1 MPMILLGLGYL
12 LLAAAGAA
20 CWGLALAGLR
30 RANGSGFS
38 TTSLLVA
45 GGLAVLVARAAVV
58 WLLALPDAGFAQEK
72 AVVGLP
78 VSGLASVLAAT
89 VWWMPRHG
97 KAVSARRAGITAG
110 AFAAAA
116 VAAGAEL
123 VLTVAVG
130 APAGAAAAVVVL
142 AAVAGTGVVA
152 ALVRTRRSG
161 GSRRPAVAAGAASV
175 GVVAGACVVAF
186 VTMSGAGAL
195 HAAGFGPASPHGH
208 GSGSGA
214 GSGVDGRQVTELTT
228 APTAAAHPGERV
240 HVTLR
245 AQQQELHL
253 PSGRSIQAWTFGAL
267 AGPAIVA
274 RVGDTLSVH
283 LTNVD
288 LDAGA
293 TVHWHGYPVANA
305 FDGVAGVTQDAV
317 RPGEEFRAEIPMT
330 QTGTYWY
337 HTHQRG
343 SEGVVRGLYGTLV
356 VQPETG
362 ATEDV
367 DLTLPVHTFSGSVV
381 LGTSDVL
388 QEQVVEP
395 GDSVR
400 LRLINTDQ
408 APQTFAVQG
417 APIRVAAVDG
427 LDVTSDTL
435 TDRSLVVPAG
445 GRIDV
450 VLEMPVSPVRI
461 GVASDRSGGLSL
473 VQHAGDTIP
482 DLTVPATAF
491 DPLADLITGPTDT
504 PVTRSGAAA
513 AIDEALGGDGFDVER
528 TLILDRLPRIVQGMP
543 NYAYTVDGRVYPYI
557 EPTVVDEG
565 DTVRVRL
572 VNRSF
577 ETHPMHPHGHAVR
590 VLSVN
595 GRVPTQPLWL
605 DTFDVGPGEVWEV
618 ALYADNPGIW
628 MDHCHNLEH
637 AALGMV
643 THLAYRGITTPYD
656 HGGPTHNAPE

>member
-1 MPMILLGLGYL
+1 MTGSQ
-12 LLAAAGAA
+12 
-20 CWGLALAGLR
+20 
-30 RANGSGFS
+30 RA
-38 TTSLLVA
+38 
-45 GGLAVLVARAAVV
+45 
-58 WLLALPDAGFAQEK
+58 
-72 AVVGLP
+72 
-78 VSGLASVLAAT
+78 
-89 VWWMPRHG
+89 
-97 KAVSARRAGITAG
+97 

-116 VAAGAEL
+116 AAAGAEV
-123 VLTVAVG
+123 VLTIAVG
-130 APAGAAAAVVVL
+130 APAGAAAALVVL
-142 AAVAGTGVVA
+142 AAVAGTGVVT

-161 GSRRPAVAAGAASV
+161 GTRRPAFAAGAASV
-175 GVVAGACVVAF
+175 TVIAGVCVVAF

-195 HAAGFGPASPHGH
+195 QAAGFGPAGAHAHGGGSAAAP
-208 GSGSGA
+208 GSG
-214 GSGVDGRQVTELTT
+214 GSPVTDLTT
-228 APTAAAHPGERV
+228 APTTVVHPGEIV
-240 HVTLR
+240 DVTLR
-245 AQQQELHL
+245 AQQQEVDL
-253 PSGRSIQAWTFGAL
+253 PSGRSIEAWTFGAL

-274 RVGDTLSVH
+274 RVGDTLSVE

-288 LDAGA
+288 IDTGT

-317 RPGEEFRAEIPMT
+317 GPGEAFRADIPMT
-330 QTGTYWY
+330 QSGTYWY

-343 SEGVVRGLYGTLV
+343 SQGVVRGLYGTLV

-362 ATEDV
+362 QTEDV

-381 LGTSDVL
+381 LGASDVL
-388 QEQVVEP
+388 EERVVAP

-417 APIRVAAVDG
+417 AQFIVAAIDG
-427 LDVTSDTL
+427 RDVASDPL
-435 TDRSLVVPAG
+435 HDRSLVVPAG

-450 VLEMPVSPVRI
+450 VLDMPESPVRI
-461 GVASDRSGGLSL
+461 GVASDRSGGIGL
-473 VQHAGDTIP
+473 VPRAGDDIP
-482 DLTVPATAF
+482 ELIIPPTAF
-491 DPLADLITGPTDT
+491 DPLADLVAGPTDT
-504 PVTRSGAAA
+504 SVARSRAAA
-513 AIDEALGGDGFDVER
+513 AIDEALGDEGFDVER

-557 EPTVVDEG
+557 EPTVVDAG

-577 ETHPMHPHGHAVR
+577 ETHPMHPHGHSVR
-590 VLSVN
+590 VLSVD
-595 GRVPTQPLWL
+595 GRVPAQPLWL

-643 THLAYRGITTPYD
+643 THLAYRGITTPFD
-656 HGGPTHNAPE
+656 HGGPADNAPE